1 MPPSFIDSLDAY
13 QLQRHLDQHYIF
25 AQSNGIALL
34 KMFLTSKVEENE
46 QMIKSVCDPALI
58 EFYGGQNSEANR
70 RGFDAEIREQAQIF
84 EQKFTKKYT
93 DHHDL
98 YIVRRYFYQKSG
110 LSAQQEKRHHGHD
123 EEEELETIDP
133 SKNGKT
139 DGGEEPFVTTCHYK
153 FKQDLEAEDIG
164 IDYRGA
170 NGQIFSQIS
179 KEDRE
184 QRLREEQ
191 YEKLR
196 KKKVDPS
203 GAGLSMKEKR
213 KDGFLNKEIR
223 SLTVAAFL

>member
-1 MPPSFIDSLDAY
+1 
-13 QLQRHLDQHYIF
+13 
-25 AQSNGIALL
+25 
-34 KMFLTSKVEENE
+34 MFLTSKVEENE

-153 FKQDLEAEDIG
+153 FK
-164 IDYRGA
+164 
-170 NGQIFSQIS
+170 
-179 KEDRE
+179 
-184 QRLREEQ
+184 
-191 YEKLR
+191 
-196 KKKVDPS
+196 
-203 GAGLSMKEKR
+203 
-213 KDGFLNKEIR
+213 
-223 SLTVAAFL
+223 